1 MIRLLG
7 YLKKHWFL
15 VFAIIILITGQV
27 VAQLFLPDMMSKII
41 NNGIYYD
48 YQEMTPYKAARDA
61 SNNVIY
67 VKNPATGEE
76 VEIYDTKIPMP
87 DLTTGMP
94 QLIGKTDPDYKLF
107 EISPGRLLPKI
118 DMTGERPQIVLKTD
132 INGNYIQTSDT
143 NYILR
148 IGGLMLLLT
157 LSASIAAIL
166 ANYLAS
172 IVAMA
177 LGRKVRSKVFRK
189 VESFSI
195 NEFDKFGNASLMIR
209 TTNDVSQVQTVL
221 VMALRMLVMCPIM
234 FVGALILAY
243 NKSGAMTGVLG
254 VTIPII
260 LTAIIIAASIAIPMF
275 KKMQKNADRLALV
288 SRENISGVRI
298 VRAFNQEMRETER
311 FDTAN
316 KNVVKVATKVN
327 RVMIFLL
334 PLVFFIMSFTTV
346 AIIWMASNEAS
357 SGNFANVGN
366 MMAII
371 QYAMQIMFSLMMLT
385 MMFVLIPRASVSA
398 DRINQVLKE
407 PASIKDN
414 ANAKDYGNLNG
425 KIEFRNVSYKF
436 SKTAEKY
443 ALQNV
448 SFTAMPGK
456 VTAIVGSTGS
466 GKSTLVNL
474 IPRFI
479 DPTEGEIYISDKK
492 ISDIKIEALR
502 KLIGFVPQ
510 KANLFTGTI
519 ADNIRFGKE
528 DATQEEIAA
537 ACKTAQAGDFVEASE
552 NKYDSFVSQG
562 GTNFSGGQKQRLSIA
577 RALVRKPEIYIF
589 DDSFS
594 ALDFKTDAA
603 LRKALAEE
611 IKDKTIIII
620 AQRIGTIMNADNIM
634 VLEEGKIAASG
645 THKQLLKTSKI
656 YREIASSQLS
666 EEELNEQR

>member
-7 YLKKHWFL
+7 YLKRHWFL

-27 VAQLFLPDMMSKII
+27 IAQLFLPDMMSKII

-48 YQEMTPYKAARDA
+48 YEPMAPYKAARDEKG
-61 SNNVIY
+61 NVIY
-67 VKNPATGEE
+67 ITDGNGNDF
-76 VEIYDTKIPMP
+76 EIYDTKLPAP
-87 DLTTGMP
+87 DLSGGAIV
-94 QLIGKTDPDYKLF
+94 LIDENHADYQLF
-107 EISPGRLLPKI
+107 EVSPGRLLPKL
-118 DMTGERPQIVLKTD
+118 DSGGMVYKKDSTGALV
-132 INGNYIQTSDT
+132 QTSDV

-157 LSASIAAIL
+157 LGASIAAIL

-177 LGRKVRSKVFRK
+177 LGRKIRSKIFRK

-243 NKSGAMTGVLG
+243 SKSGAMTGVLAI
-254 VTIPII
+254 TIPII
-260 LTAIIIAASIAIPMF
+260 LVAIIIAASIAIPMF

-288 SRENISGVRI
+288 ARENISGVRI
-298 VRAFNQEMRETER
+298 VRAFNQEERETER
-311 FDTAN
+311 FDNAN

-327 RVMIFLL
+327 RVMVILM
-334 PLVFFIMSFTTV
+334 PLVMFVMSFTSV
-346 AIIWMASNEAS
+346 AILWMAANEGA
-357 SGNFANVGN
+357 SGNIANVGN
-366 MMAII
+366 MLAII
-371 QYAMQIMFSLMMLT
+371 QYAMQVMFSLMMLT

-407 PASIKDN
+407 PVSITDN
-414 ANAKDYGNLNG
+414 INAKEYNNLNG

-436 SKTAEKY
+436 SETAEKY
-443 ALQNV
+443 ALNNV
-448 SFTAMPGK
+448 SFTANPGK

-479 DPTEGEIYISDKK
+479 DPVSGEIYISDIKV
-492 ISDIKIEALR
+492 SDIKIETLR
-502 KLIGFVPQ
+502 KMISFVPQ

-528 DATQEEIAA
+528 DATIEEIAD
-537 ACKTAQAGDFVEASE
+537 ACKTAQAKDFVEALDD
-552 NKYDSFVSQG
+552 KYDSFVSQG

-594 ALDFKTDAA
+594 ALDFKTDAK
-603 LRKALAEE
+603 LRKSLNAE

-620 AQRIGTIMNADNIM
+620 AQRIGTIMNADNII
-634 VLEEGKIAASG
+634 VLEEGKIAALG
-645 THKQLLKTSKI
+645 THKELLKTSKI
-656 YREIASSQLS
+656 YREIAVSQLS
-666 EEELNEQR
+666 EEELNEQRQ